1 MIKRIWFGLVL
12 GSVLCCMGCS
22 MIESESQQENDTA
35 IILSWDDTEEDVSV
49 KEADFTEKDL
59 HAIFEAV
66 NNEEIVDFIYDD
78 YNRDGIHEAFVL
90 TKKEELYNLWYV
102 HSKECQIICEN
113 LEDID
118 EPATDVLGFNTKAYL
133 LIQQKKDDVRN
144 TIVYSIDNN
153 DQVRESGISKK
164 GYLTKAVDG
173 EILLQIDQ
181 KLATADSF
189 VVETKTYYLY
199 YVFDEGFREYG
210 AIPIGMEQFLEFEG
224 AQEIIDSISE
234 KYSDYEIEYSFLY
247 RANHYMNVNIALSK
261 DGNTE
266 YKNMTLA
273 YDEFGVKKISETLSD
288 GKMETAY
295 MLSAATFPMAFK
307 HPKTENNQ

>member
-1 MIKRIWFGLVL
+1 MMKRIWCGLVL

-49 KEADFTEKDL
+49 KKADFTEKDL

-66 NNEEIVDFIYDD
+66 NNEEIVDFVYDD

-102 HSKECQIICEN
+102 HSNECQIISEN
-113 LEDID
+113 LKDID

-164 GYLTKAVDG
+164 GYLTNAADG

-210 AIPIGMEQFLEFEG
+210 AIPIGMEQFLEFKG

-261 DGNTE
+261 DGNTI

-273 YDEFGVKKISETLSD
+273 YDESRVKKLSETLSD